1 MPEVV
6 DPSVKSVR
14 ARRDDLDSYVR
25 LAIFTADAEQ
35 EARFVVPT
43 MSGYA
48 VARKQE
54 TGAGC
59 YRVTP
64 DGSVWYLPDSTK
76 AHRAMAGENV
86 QATCNLIGHTG
97 WCPAHAARTALS
109 WSRRGRAPVMT
120 RASSARLPTCCVHGR
135 AAWLDTSRCW
145 RTWRGNSKP

>member
-6 DPSVKSVR
+6 DRDVKAVR

-43 MSGYA
+43 VFGYA
-48 VARKQE
+48 VAREQE

-64 DGSVWYLPDSTK
+64 DGSVWYLPGGTK
-76 AHRAMAGENV
+76 AHMAMVGENV
-86 QATCNLIGHTG
+86 QATCNLIGRYRVVPRSRHANG
-97 WCPAHAARTALS
+97 LEKQPA
-109 WSRRGRAPVMT
+109 
-120 RASSARLPTCCVHGR
+120 
-135 AAWLDTSRCW
+135 
-145 RTWRGNSKP
+145 